1 MEQEK
6 LVDADTLNTGEGF
19 QDTLTPDANAQVVE
33 QEKPASQPAPK
44 EEREEIEKLR
54 ELVRNYKIRAEKAE
68 QALKEL
74 SSKETPPTLSVK
86 DIAALVKHNVAE
98 DDYEEVFDYAR
109 LKKIS
114 VSEALKSP
122 IIQAILKEKA
132 EARQSAALAAIGDKV
147 QRPSTPSPSELLK
160 RAEEAGELPEDDE
173 SIRALVEERLKLK
186 K

>member
-6 LVDADTLNTGEGF
+6 LVDANTLNEGEVS
-19 QDTLTPDANAQVVE
+19 QETLNPEPTNVEKVVE
-33 QEKPASQPAPK
+33 ESRPAK
-44 EEREEIEKLR
+44 EEREDVEKLR

-74 SSKETPPTLSVK
+74 SQKETPPTLSVK
-86 DIAALVKHNVAE
+86 DIAALVKNNVAE

-122 IIQAILKEKA
+122 IIQAILKERE
-132 EARQSAALAAIGDKV
+132 EARKSAALAAIGDKT
-147 QRPSTPSPSELLK
+147 QRPSTPSPSELLRK
-160 RAEEAGELPEDDE
+160 AEIHGELPEDDD
-173 SIRALVEERLKLK
+173 SIQALVEERLKNRTVAE
-186 K
+186 